1 MASDENTVRMN
12 TGITDTGTEGESSL
26 SSKVTSINSATS
38 IKQTRSPMES
48 SKSIDNVKPIER
60 EYTAKEVQGILRTLT
75 GNEEKIGL
83 ALLNYYAR
91 TDLVG
96 ATGRTKQRGRVK
108 YSYADV
114 VLLSWLF
121 RMKEEG
127 LPVNRFRRGIAYLR
141 KRLPKLY
148 QSPKD
153 MILLTDGR
161 QLFLKHRV
169 TEKSDIAEVLTG
181 GRTGQYVWA
190 YSIGTL
196 IEEVDKAIVEQLKK
210 AA

>member
-1 MASDENTVRMN
+1 MAEK
-12 TGITDTGTEGESSL
+12 E
-26 SSKVTSINSATS
+26 
-38 IKQTRSPMES
+38 
-48 SKSIDNVKPIER
+48 IDNVKPIER
-60 EYTAKEVQGILRTLT
+60 EFAAKEVQAVLRALT
-75 GNEEKIGL
+75 GDAEKIGL

-91 TDLVG
+91 TDLVPP
-96 ATGRTKQRGRVK
+96 TGRTRHRGRTR

-114 VLLSWLF
+114 VLLTWLF
-121 RMKEEG
+121 RMKREG

-148 QSPKD
+148 QNPKD
-153 MILLTDGR
+153 MMLLTDGK

-169 TEKSDIAEVLTG
+169 NDREGIAEVLTG
-181 GRTGQYVWA
+181 TRSGQYVWA

-196 IEEVDKAIVEQLKK
+196 IEEVDRAILEQTKQ